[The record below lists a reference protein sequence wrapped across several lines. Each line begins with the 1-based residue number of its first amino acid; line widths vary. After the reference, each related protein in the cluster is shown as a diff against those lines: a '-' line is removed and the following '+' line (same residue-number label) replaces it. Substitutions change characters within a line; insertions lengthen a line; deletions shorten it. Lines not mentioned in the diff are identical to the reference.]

1 MYVLGGIQILGGI
14 QFYSHLLCPL
24 LCFFLSL
31 ILRVPVP
38 VHPHFSDGCALIF
51 CTIPESSY
59 LRSCLILYFLCSFT
73 SSISFFFCSLPSWKW
88 LLYQKKKKSQFLS
101 SLWLLFCDLLVTSA
115 FFHICL
121 QHFCTEVVPI
131 SFTAQGR
138 MSCVSL
144 AHLFAGSWSGVRG
157 QDNLP
162 LKDTSFAF
170 CKYKVS
176 LFATL
181 SLAPDQAQPSFCH
194 QLCLLNVL
202 SKEIMTFFL

>member
-38 VHPHFSDGCALIF
+38 VDPHFSDGCALIF
-51 CTIPESSY
+51 CTIPESPY
-59 LRSCLILYFLCSFT
+59 LRCCLILYFLCSFT
-73 SSISFFFCSLPSWKW
+73 SSISFFFFVVFLHGNDCFT
-88 LLYQKKKKSQFLS
+88 KKKKITIFIFFMTTFL
-101 SLWLLFCDLLVTSA
+101 WFV
-115 FFHICL
+115 
-121 QHFCTEVVPI
+121 
-131 SFTAQGR
+131 AQGR